1 MKKIMAILAAASV
14 LAVGVFTGCKAEEGD
29 TIYEK
34 GTNTFIGTVTGNATS
49 KIGTGTETKTDFASN
64 NATWSWETV
73 RSGNYTQFA
82 LTPTG
87 TAKATTGT
95 GTAGSGI
102 KTFEKSEVFNT
113 VLVPQKI
120 GDKYYVRYEVKEW
133 DASITAPALHTV
145 AKFAEVKV
153 TAGSLTSG
161 NFTYTYN
168 ITAKSATSA
177 NATEDVVYTGTVTFA
192 KVDSL

>member
-87 TAKATTGT
+87 TAKATTDT
-95 GTAGSGI
+95 GAAGSGI
-102 KTFEKSEVFNT
+102 TSSGKFDT

-120 GDKYYVRYEVKEW
+120 GDKYYVRYEVDEW
-133 DASITAPALHTV
+133 DAGITTPAKHTV

-177 NATEDVVYTGTVTFA
+177 NTTVDVVYTGTVTFA